1 MNQLGTYEDPI
12 IIPDDNE
19 IQIYQATQELAPRE
33 GATVINRPEYFLTQH
48 NPNSQSYNVY
58 THQDA
63 YALLVTL
70 LPRQLLE
77 PLLYVLELFT
87 GFFT

>member
-1 MNQLGTYEDPI
+1 MNQLGTYGDPI
-12 IIPDDNE
+12 IIPEDNDV
-19 IQIYQATQELAPRE
+19 QIREATQEVAPRQ
-33 GATVINRPEYFLTQH
+33 GATVINSPEYFLTQH

-58 THQDA
+58 IHQDA